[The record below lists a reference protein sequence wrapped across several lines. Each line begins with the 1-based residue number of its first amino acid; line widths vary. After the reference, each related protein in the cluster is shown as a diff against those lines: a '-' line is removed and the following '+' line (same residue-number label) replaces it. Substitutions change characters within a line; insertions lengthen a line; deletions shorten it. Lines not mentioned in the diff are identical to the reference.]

1 VSPLERGGDIAGLSN
16 GGNAEGGKELF
27 RMKTGVAHLPLHY
40 GKAPPW
46 LFQRMKSLAREITLY
61 IVDAYGTEEML
72 SRLSDPFWFQA
83 FGCLLGFDWHSSGV
97 TTTVCGAL
105 KEGVKGMEK
114 ELGLFIA
121 GGKGRASRKTP
132 IEIEEI
138 CSQKAMDGIPLIYA
152 SRMSAKVDSAA
163 VQDGYQIYHHTF
175 FFTQSGNWAVVQQ
188 GMNEQNRYARRYH
201 WFSRGV
207 EDFVCEPHWAVC
219 CDQKREGLNLVAQ
232 ESERARQSITE
243 LSNEKPEFLISEGK
257 RVNELYLPKA
267 HSVPMEEVRLEKLER
282 IFIQI
287 YEHSPKNFED
297 LLGMRGVGPKSLR
310 ALSLISE
317 LIYGA
322 KPSFK
327 DPTRFSFA
335 HGGKDGH
342 PYPVDRNVYDK
353 TIEALR
359 DAIDKA
365 KVGDREKVEA
375 VRRLRHF
382 SGVDRFRQPG

>member
-1 VSPLERGGDIAGLSN
+1 MNPLERGGDIAGLSN
-16 GGNAEGGKELF
+16 GVNADRGKESF
-27 RMKTGVAHLPLHY
+27 GMKTGVAHLPLHY
-40 GKAPPW
+40 GKAPVW
-46 LFQRMKSLAREITLY
+46 LFQRMKSLAREITLA
-61 IVDAYGTEEML
+61 IIDAYGTEEIL

-105 KEGVKGMEK
+105 KEGIKGMEK

-132 IEIEEI
+132 VEIEEI
-138 CSQKAMDGIPLIYA
+138 CSQRAMDGIPLIYA

-201 WFSRGV
+201 WFSQGV
-207 EDFVCEPHWAVC
+207 KDFVCEPHWAVC

-257 RVNELYLPKA
+257 RVNELYLPKE
-267 HSVPMEEVRLEKLER
+267 HSVPMEGIRLEKLEK

-287 YEHSPKNFED
+287 YEHAPKSFEG

-322 KPSFK
+322 KPSFR

-342 PYPVDRNVYDK
+342 PYPVDRKVYDK

-365 KVGDREKVEA
+365 KVGNREKMEA

-382 SGVDRFRQPG
+382 SGVDSFRQSG

>member
-1 VSPLERGGDIAGLSN
+1 
-16 GGNAEGGKELF
+16 
-27 RMKTGVAHLPLHY
+27 MKTGVAHLPLHY
-40 GKAPPW
+40 GKAPVW
-46 LFQRMKSLAREITLY
+46 LFQRMKSLAREITLA
-61 IVDAYGTEEML
+61 IIDAYGTEEIL

-105 KEGVKGMEK
+105 KEGIKGMEK

-132 IEIEEI
+132 VEIEEI
-138 CSQKAMDGIPLIYA
+138 CSQRAMDGIPLIYA

-201 WFSRGV
+201 WFSQGV
-207 EDFVCEPHWAVC
+207 KDFVCEPHWAVC
-219 CDQKREGLNLVAQ
+219 CDQKREGLNLVAR
-232 ESERARQSITE
+232 ESERARQSIME

-257 RVNELYLPKA
+257 RVNELYLPKE
-267 HSVPMEEVRLEKLER
+267 HSVPMEGIRLEKLEK

-287 YEHSPKNFED
+287 YEHAPKNFEG

-322 KPSFK
+322 KPSFR

-342 PYPVDRNVYDK
+342 PYPVDRKVYDK

-365 KVGDREKVEA
+365 KVGNREKMEA

-382 SGVDRFRQPG
+382 SGVDSFRQSG